1 MIEKA
6 AKTKDMSPD
15 ASPPVK
21 EYHFAGSG
29 KFHPLTVTAV
39 SREEAE
45 KIWEKERKK
54 VENINNQEK

>member
-6 AKTKDMSPD
+6 HTTKDMSPN
-15 ASPPVK
+15 ASPPEK

-29 KFHPLTVTAV
+29 KFHPLTITAV

-45 KIWEKERKK
+45 KIWQKERKK
-54 VENINNQEK
+54 VEDINNQEK